1 MNLTMKKFE
10 MPKFEVIG
18 LTKDL
23 AFAGASDKGANFE
36 FAPKT
41 TYSAGSDKFTRSEI
55 LSSLTEAEEN
65 TLKSSI

>member
-1 MNLTMKKFE
+1 

-23 AFAGASDKGANFE
+23 AYAGASDKGANFE

-41 TYSAGSDKFTRSEI
+41 TYSLGEGNKFSKAQI
-55 LSSLTEAEEN
+55 MASLDVDEEN
-65 TLKSSI
+65 ALKSSI

>member
-55 LSSLTEAEEN
+55 LASLEADEKSVLE
-65 TLKSSI
+65 SSI

>member
-1 MNLTMKKFE
+1 MKKFE

-23 AFAGASDKGANFE
+23 AYAGASDKGANFE

-41 TYSAGSDKFTRSEI
+41 TYGVGDGNKFTKGQIMAALEVEDNNALNAS
-55 LSSLTEAEEN
+55 A
-65 TLKSSI
+65 

>member
-41 TYSAGSDKFTRSEI
+41 TYGVDGNKFSKAQIFASLEVEEESA
-55 LSSLTEAEEN
+55 
-65 TLKSSI
+65 LKSSI

>member
-1 MNLTMKKFE
+1 

-41 TYSAGSDKFTRSEI
+41 TYSLGEGNKFSKTEI
-55 LSSLTEAEEN
+55 LAALEADDN
-65 TLKSSI
+65 TALKSSI

>member
-1 MNLTMKKFE
+1 MKKFE

-41 TYSAGSDKFTRSEI
+41 TYSLGEGNKFSKTEI
-55 LSSLTEAEEN
+55 LAALEADDN
-65 TLKSSI
+65 TALKSSI